1 MRISDFTLRSR
12 SAPVSTV
19 LHGMRKR
26 WSVTGNDRGVA
37 LIIVLLVTAL
47 LIALIFEFAY
57 GTRVSMRSA
66 VNFRDSQRAYY
77 LARSGVTFAG
87 LLLSDNLKKG
97 KLQDNIEQR
106 DWQVVPIMTGSND
119 TELKVRWEDE
129 SGKIN
134 ISSVVKPRDQASY
147 SNPALTYNRLVI
159 LFTIRGV
166 DQGIL
171 DRIDAW
177 MTEQQRSSFY
187 LLTEFHQ
194 FMSDEEFGK
203 IQDAVTVANVTKIN
217 INTASIDVLRSIGIE
232 GGMAEQIKERR
243 DEEPF
248 RTTQEIADFLGPAN
262 TMATSQ
268 LTVTSNVFKVSSS
281 ATVGG
286 YTKQIEAI
294 ITRRADGTGA
304 DINYWR
310 VL

>member
-1 MRISDFTLRSR
+1 
-12 SAPVSTV
+12 
-19 LHGMRKR
+19 
-26 WSVTGNDRGVA
+26 
-37 LIIVLLVTAL
+37 
-47 LIALIFEFAY
+47 
-57 GTRVSMRSA
+57 
-66 VNFRDSQRAYY
+66 
-77 LARSGVTFAG
+77 VTFAG

-268 LTVTSNVFKVSSS
+268 LTVTSNVFKVYSS

>member
-1 MRISDFTLRSR
+1 MRIADFTLRSR
-12 SAPVSTV
+12 SAPVS
-19 LHGMRKR
+19 LHGTRKR
-26 WSVTGNDRGVA
+26 RSVTGSDRGVA

-66 VNFRDSQRAYY
+66 VNFRDSERAYY

-97 KLQDNIEQR
+97 KLQDNLEQR

-177 MTEQQRSSFY
+177 MTEQQRSSFS

-203 IQDAVTVANVTKIN
+203 IQDAVTVANVTKID
-217 INTASIDVLRSIGIE
+217 INTASVDVLRSIGIE

-268 LTVTSNVFKVSSS
+268 LTVTSNVFKVYSS

>member
-1 MRISDFTLRSR
+1 MRIADFTLHVRSSLAHRGVNETRTGR
-12 SAPVSTV
+12 S
-19 LHGMRKR
+19 G
-26 WSVTGNDRGVA
+26 TGNDRGVA

-47 LIALIFEFAY
+47 LLALVFEFAY

-87 LLLSDNLKKG
+87 LLLSDNLKQG

-106 DWQVVPIMTGSND
+106 EWQVVPIMTGSND
-119 TELKVRWEDE
+119 TELRVRWEDE

-134 ISSVVKPRDQASY
+134 ISSVVKPRDQASF
-147 SNPALTYNRLVI
+147 SNPALAYNRLVI
-159 LFTIRGV
+159 LFTNRGV
-166 DQGIL
+166 NQAIL

-194 FMSDEEFGK
+194 FMSDEEFKK
-203 IQDAVTVANVTKIN
+203 IEDAVTVANVTQIN
-217 INTASIDVLRSIGIE
+217 INTASVDVLRSIGIE
-232 GGMAEQIKERR
+232 EGMAQRIVERR
-243 DEEPF
+243 NDEPF
-248 RTTQEIADFLGPAN
+248 RTTQEIADFLGPSN

-268 LTVTSNVFKVSSS
+268 LAVTSNVFKVNSW

>member
-1 MRISDFTLRSR
+1 MRIADFTLRSR
-12 SAPVSTV
+12 SAPVS
-19 LHGMRKR
+19 LHGTRKR
-26 WSVTGNDRGVA
+26 RSVTGSDRGVA

-97 KLQDNIEQR
+97 KLQDNLEQR

-177 MTEQQRSSFY
+177 MTEQQRSSFS

-203 IQDAVTVANVTKIN
+203 IQDAVTVANVTKID
-217 INTASIDVLRSIGIE
+217 INTASVDVLRSIGIE

-268 LTVTSNVFKVSSS
+268 LTVTSNVFKVYSS